1 MNQWNKAILGQ
12 FRFTTVRNSDFC
24 WAFHIN

>member
-12 FRFTTVRNSDFC
+12 FRFTTVRNSD
-24 WAFHIN
+24 

>member
-24 WAFHIN
+24 W

>member
-12 FRFTTVRNSDFC
+12 FRFTTVRNSDF
-24 WAFHIN
+24 

>member
-12 FRFTTVRNSDFC
+12 FRFTTVRNS
-24 WAFHIN
+24 

>member
-12 FRFTTVRNSDFC
+12 FRFTTVR
-24 WAFHIN
+24 

>member
-12 FRFTTVRNSDFC
+12 FRFTTVRN
-24 WAFHIN
+24 